1 MSSSICLYLPQ
12 ATRRLDKSEMS
23 DVPPPASDSDSSSRV
38 TRIVRFANYDRYSQ
52 LAEARTTRS
61 SDRRLFLDLDVFV
74 RWERAH
80 PDIRDRVLD
89 NTRADAH

>member
-12 ATRRLDKSEMS
+12 ATRRLGKSEMS
-23 DVPPPASDSDSSSRV
+23 DVPPASDSDSSSRV
-38 TRIVRFANYDRYSQ
+38 PRIVRFANYDRYSQ
-52 LAEARTTRS
+52 LSEARTTRS
-61 SDRRLFLDLDVFV
+61 SDGRLFLDLDVFV